1 MSKIKESLLRQ
12 EEKNLEVY
20 INFYEWLDSFQSK
33 YLSEAEINQLEEEEK
48 LSEKCSSS
56 NKFNKQIISARSS
69 NNPKFNPKKGA

>member
-33 YLSEAEINQLEEEEK
+33 YLSEAEINQLEEEVK
-48 LSEKCSSS
+48 TSS
-56 NKFNKQIISARSS
+56 NKYSNQIISARSS